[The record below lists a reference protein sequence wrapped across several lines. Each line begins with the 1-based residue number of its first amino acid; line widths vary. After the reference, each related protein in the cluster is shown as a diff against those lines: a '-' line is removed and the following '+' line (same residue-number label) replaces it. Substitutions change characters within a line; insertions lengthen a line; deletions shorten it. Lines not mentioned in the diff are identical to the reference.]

1 MNLLN
6 ALKYTVP
13 VHTSIRTMESLKM
26 IRTFL
31 YLYVD
36 GWLDGMRYDS
46 GKIVPLQQD
55 KHVQSSPL
63 VRSGFCPMKIDQKSG
78 LTLYPGY
85 Y

>member
-1 MNLLN
+1 MGFINFACSSNGYHSYRRWQETVNLLN

-36 GWLDGMRYDS
+36 
-46 GKIVPLQQD
+46 
-55 KHVQSSPL
+55 
-63 VRSGFCPMKIDQKSG
+63 
-78 LTLYPGY
+78 
-85 Y
+85 